1 MEAGLF
7 SSEDHEHTGTDVC
20 VALFSII
27 GVSLARCAPVRGTLT
42 GPEALRRTT
51 ATGHTAHTPARPFL
65 PDTVNCS

>member
-1 MEAGLF
+1 M
-7 SSEDHEHTGTDVC
+7 C
-20 VALFSII
+20 VALFSVI

-51 ATGHTAHTPARPFL
+51 ATGYTAHTPVRPFL